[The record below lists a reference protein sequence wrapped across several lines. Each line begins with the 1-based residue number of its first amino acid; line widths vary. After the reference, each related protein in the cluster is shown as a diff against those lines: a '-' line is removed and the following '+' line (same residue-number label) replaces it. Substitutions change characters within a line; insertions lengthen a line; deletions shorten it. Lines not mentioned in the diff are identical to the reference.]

1 METVGFT
8 PNQTGVLLK
17 WREAEDDEKASGIII
32 PEAIREHPEAIRE
45 QRQAELNALENGI
58 TQVMAVG
65 PDCKLVKVGDWVLLN
80 SPGRLINVEGIAYG
94 LVKEHQIDGV
104 FDNEPNTKKVDEIGV
119 APGTLKTTK
128 TEKKALDFKEKYDM

>member
-1 METVGFT
+1 MDNVGFT

-17 WREAEDDEKASGIII
+17 WREAENDEKASGIII
-32 PEAIREHPEAIRE
+32 PEAIRE

-65 PDCKLVKVGDWVLLN
+65 PDCKLVKPGDWVLLN
-80 SPGRLINVEGIAYG
+80 SPGRLINVEGTAYG

-104 FDNEPNTKKVDEIGV
+104 FAKEPSTKKIDEIG
-119 APGTLKTTK
+119 APPGTLKTTK
-128 TEKKALDFKEKYDM
+128 TEKKALDFGNKYKM